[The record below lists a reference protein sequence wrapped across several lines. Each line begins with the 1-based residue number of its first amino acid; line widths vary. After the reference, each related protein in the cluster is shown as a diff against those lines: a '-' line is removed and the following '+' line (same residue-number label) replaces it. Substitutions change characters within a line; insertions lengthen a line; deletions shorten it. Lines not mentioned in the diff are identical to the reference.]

1 MKGIILLNYNE
12 DTRQV
17 EDEEKA
23 RFLRDFLERCFDS
36 SPEVAE
42 QIATI
47 WSIDGPLSAPQ
58 KVKLR
63 NILTTYNISVI
74 DDLDG
79 NLKIFLENEP
89 VAEWHKPS
97 YKLKKELQIM
107 DHTENILSLINTS
120 ANDYPV
126 CVVGLTEEYIVE

>member
-47 WSIDGPLSAPQ
+47 WGGECFLSAPQ

-63 NILTTYNISVI
+63 NILTTYNINVI

-79 NLKIFLENEP
+79 NLKVQIENEL
-89 VAEWHKPS
+89 VAEWFKPS
-97 YKLKKELQIM
+97 YKLKKEPQVKDAAKRIFLEMEINCWSVF
-107 DHTENILSLINTS
+107 DSPETEQEIK
-120 ANDYPV
+120 
-126 CVVGLTEEYIVE
+126 

>member
-23 RFLRDFLERCFDS
+23 RFLRDFLERCFDNA
-36 SPEVAE
+36 PEVAE

-47 WSIDGPLSAPQ
+47 WNVDGPLSAPQ

-74 DDLDG
+74 DDHDG
-79 NLKIFLENEP
+79 HMKVFLENEP
-89 VAEWHKPS
+89 VAEWLKPS
-97 YKLKKELQIM
+97 YKLKKELQIKDPKKRIFLEM
-107 DHTENILSLINTS
+107 EVNCWSVFDPPETEQE
-120 ANDYPV
+120 
-126 CVVGLTEEYIVE
+126 TE